1 MSEVEDLVA
10 ALTRVAG
17 GLPVEIMREA
27 DQKISDA
34 LNELWEMTRGDDRQ
48 ELTDIVRDLANRV
61 GEHIQDGA
69 FGLEGIQTQLT
80 NYANG
85 L

>member
-1 MSEVEDLVA
+1 MS
-10 ALTRVAG
+10 
-17 GLPVEIMREA
+17 EA

-34 LNELWEMTRGDDRQ
+34 LNELWEMTRGDNRQ

-61 GEHIQDGA
+61 GEHIQNGV